1 MSRFPFQ
8 VLKMEIYIFMVFVC
22 AFKGS
27 TLYNVDSNSLL
38 IIFRKIW
45 QELMNPKKIYYLLL
59 TLENYSSCGFV
70 CHDCLPKDP
79 LGIMCTSSLVTTDF
93 GYDENYFEV

>member
-1 MSRFPFQ
+1 
-8 VLKMEIYIFMVFVC
+8 
-22 AFKGS
+22 
-27 TLYNVDSNSLL
+27 
-38 IIFRKIW
+38 
-45 QELMNPKKIYYLLL
+45 MNPKKIYYLLL